1 MLARGGDLT
10 AKSISSVGGLIE
22 YLCSGVETFDLFILL
37 LLLEWCICTSHTMFS
52 DNEKSS
58 CLLKSSLRNSSERT

>member
-10 AKSISSVGGLIE
+10 AESISSVGGLIE

-52 DNEKSS
+52 DTEKCS
-58 CLLKSSLRNSSERT
+58 CLLKSSLRNS